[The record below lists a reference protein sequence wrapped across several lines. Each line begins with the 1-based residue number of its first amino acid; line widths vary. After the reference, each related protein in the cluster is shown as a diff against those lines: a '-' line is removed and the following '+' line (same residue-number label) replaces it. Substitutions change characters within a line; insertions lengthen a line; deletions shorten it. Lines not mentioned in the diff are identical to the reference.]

1 MSMEENKTNKY
12 VTEEYLDKRLAENNQ
27 VIIDAVSSIIEKRT
41 KEVRDELYI
50 VRGELKKD
58 IEDTKDE
65 LKKDINNVQTLI
77 DGYVKAQEDFKKD
90 FVIVKEEVRQI
101 KEIIK
106 DKLGLEIKA
115 I

>member
-1 MSMEENKTNKY
+1 MEENKTNKY